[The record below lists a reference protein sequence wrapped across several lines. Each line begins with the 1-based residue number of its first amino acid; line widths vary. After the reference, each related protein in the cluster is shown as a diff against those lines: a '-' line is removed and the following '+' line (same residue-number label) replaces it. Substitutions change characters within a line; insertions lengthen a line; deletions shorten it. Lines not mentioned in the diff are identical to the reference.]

1 MLSILF
7 LQYIIKTI
15 LCKENVYDNIILKE
29 VIMTQNNGDLFSN
42 IGQTSKILKI
52 FAIRFFNEHKNTN
65 ISFNEFDIIH
75 TLKTNQ
81 NIYQRDLAKIL
92 LRGTANL
99 SKDLNS
105 LENKNLIKRIVD
117 IKDNRMVKRI
127 QLTDLGNKLY
137 NDIGEIFETYAKSL
151 ENLYTEKEYKLFNS
165 YLDRLKNKL
174 TKSVD
179 MVFE

>member
-1 MLSILF
+1 MS
-7 LQYIIKTI
+7 QA
-15 LCKENVYDNIILKE
+15 
-29 VIMTQNNGDLFSN
+29 NNDLFSN

-75 TLKTNQ
+75 SLKNNH
-81 NIYQRDLAKIL
+81 NIHQRDLAKIL

-105 LENKNLIKRIVD
+105 LEKKNLIRRVID
-117 IKDNRMVKRI
+117 IKNNRMVKRL

-137 NDIGEIFETYAKSL
+137 NDIGDIFQIYAKNL
-151 ENLYTEKEYKLFNS
+151 ENLYTKEEYKQFNS

-174 TKSVD
+174 TESVD

>member
-1 MLSILF
+1 MS
-7 LQYIIKTI
+7 QP
-15 LCKENVYDNIILKE
+15 NS
-29 VIMTQNNGDLFSN
+29 DLFSN

-75 TLKTNQ
+75 SLKNNP
-81 NIYQRDLAKIL
+81 NIHQRDLAKIL

-105 LENKNLIKRIVD
+105 LEKKNLINRIVD
-117 IKDNRMVKRI
+117 IKNNRMVKRL
-127 QLTDLGNKLY
+127 QLTDLGKKLY
-137 NDIGEIFETYAKSL
+137 DNIGEIFQVYANNLK
-151 ENLYTEKEYKLFNS
+151 NLYTEEEYKQFNS
-165 YLDRLKNKL
+165 YLERLKNKL
-174 TKSVD
+174 TESVD

>member
-1 MLSILF
+1 
-7 LQYIIKTI
+7 
-15 LCKENVYDNIILKE
+15 
-29 VIMTQNNGDLFSN
+29 MTQNNGDLFSN
-42 IGQTSKILKI
+42 IGHTSKILKI
-52 FAIRFFNEHKNTN
+52 FAIRFFNKHKNTN
-65 ISFNEFDIIH
+65 VSFNEFDIIH

-81 NIYQRDLAKIL
+81 NIHQRDLAKIL

-105 LENKNLIKRIVD
+105 LEQKKLIKRFID
-117 IKDNRMVKRI
+117 IKNNRMVKKI

-137 NDIGEIFETYAKSL
+137 NEIGVIFEKYAKDL
-151 ENLYTEKEYKLFNS
+151 ENLYTEEEYKLFNS

-174 TKSVD
+174 TESVN

>member
-1 MLSILF
+1 MT
-7 LQYIIKTI
+7 KTI
-15 LCKENVYDNIILKE
+15 LCKEIIYDNIILKGL
-29 VIMTQNNGDLFSN
+29 IMSQANNDLFSN

-75 TLKTNQ
+75 SLKNNH
-81 NIYQRDLAKIL
+81 NIHQRDLAKIL

-105 LENKNLIKRIVD
+105 LEKKNLIRRVID
-117 IKDNRMVKRI
+117 IKNNRMVKRL

-137 NDIGEIFETYAKSL
+137 NDIGDIFQIYAKNL
-151 ENLYTEKEYKLFNS
+151 ENLYTKEEYKQFNS

-174 TKSVD
+174 TESVD